1 MLALTWVGA
10 AAVSLSAAA
19 GAQTPT
25 AAAAPLDAQYG
36 ALVKQYC
43 VTCHND
49 RLRTAELSLEKR
61 DVANIPADAETWE
74 KVIRKLRRGA
84 MPPPGARRPDSAAYE
99 GLTAWLEGEID
110 RAAEAHPNPGRPLP
124 HRLNRAEYA
133 NAVRDLLAVDVGD
146 VAALLPADDSAYG
159 FDNIADVL
167 GVSSVLLERYVTA
180 AGRISALAVGDPDVA
195 PGSETF
201 VLRQDYSQDQHVE
214 GQPFGTVGG
223 VMASYT
229 FPLDAEYELS
239 ATLMRTNVDAAR
251 GLEDPRQVEFTL
263 DGERVFLTS
272 IGGTSVGMPGT
283 DAGKPKLSRSDAV
296 DAQLRVRVKVKAG
309 PRAVGVAFLQRS
321 LGENTRRLQPFRSS
335 LDSYDAT
342 GMPHIRTLSIAG
354 PFNPTGPGDTPSRR
368 RIFICKPANAALEEA
383 CATRILSTLARRA
396 YRMPPT
402 SVDMQRLLDFYKAGR
417 RDGTFE
423 MGIQRALHRILASP
437 KFVLRVE
444 QEPPAV
450 APGAV
455 YAVNDYELASR
466 LSFFLWSSIPDDE
479 LLNAA
484 AQGRL
489 RTPAALER
497 QVRRMLADPRAD
509 ALVANFGGQWLQ
521 LRNLRNSVPNEDL
534 FPEFDDNLR
543 QAFQRET
550 ELFFNSIVRE
560 DHNVLDLL
568 TADYTFVNERLA
580 KHYRIPNVYGSQ
592 FRRVTIADEARRGL
606 FGQGSILTSTS
617 NANRTSPTVRGKWIL
632 ANLIGMPPS
641 PPPANVPPLKETA
654 EGAAA
659 VNIRVQME
667 EHRSNPQCASCHK
680 LMDPLGFAMENFNAV
695 GAWRTRDNGSPIDAS
710 GQFFDGSRLD
720 GVTGLRRVLVEHPD
734 IFVGTLTEKLMTYA
748 LGRGL
753 DHHDM
758 PAVRRVVRD
767 AAGHEYRF
775 SSLVL
780 GIVNSTPFR
789 MRMKEDRQVAPANT
803 SAQR

>member
-1 MLALTWVGA
+1 
-10 AAVSLSAAA
+10 
-19 GAQTPT
+19 
-25 AAAAPLDAQYG
+25 
-36 ALVKQYC
+36 
-43 VTCHND
+43 
-49 RLRTAELSLEKR
+49 
-61 DVANIPADAETWE
+61 
-74 KVIRKLRRGA
+74 
-84 MPPPGARRPDSAAYE
+84 
-99 GLTAWLEGEID
+99 
-110 RAAEAHPNPGRPLP
+110 
-124 HRLNRAEYA
+124 
-133 NAVRDLLAVDVGD
+133 
-146 VAALLPADDSAYG
+146 
-159 FDNIADVL
+159 
-167 GVSSVLLERYVTA
+167 
-180 AGRISALAVGDPDVA
+180 
-195 PGSETF
+195 
-201 VLRQDYSQDQHVE
+201 
-214 GQPFGTVGG
+214 
-223 VMASYT
+223 
-229 FPLDAEYELS
+229 
-239 ATLMRTNVDAAR
+239 
-251 GLEDPRQVEFTL
+251 
-263 DGERVFLTS
+263 
-272 IGGTSVGMPGT
+272 
-283 DAGKPKLSRSDAV
+283 
-296 DAQLRVRVKVKAG
+296 
-309 PRAVGVAFLQRS
+309 
-321 LGENTRRLQPFRSS
+321 
-335 LDSYDAT
+335 
-342 GMPHIRTLSIAG
+342 
-354 PFNPTGPGDTPSRR
+354 
-368 RIFICKPANAALEEA
+368 
-383 CATRILSTLARRA
+383 
-396 YRMPPT
+396 
-402 SVDMQRLLDFYKAGR
+402 
-417 RDGTFE
+417 
-423 MGIQRALHRILASP
+423 
-437 KFVLRVE
+437 
-444 QEPPAV
+444 
-450 APGAV
+450 
-455 YAVNDYELASR
+455 
-466 LSFFLWSSIPDDE
+466 
-479 LLNAA
+479 
-484 AQGRL
+484 
-489 RTPAALER
+489 
-497 QVRRMLADPRAD
+497 MLADPKAD